1 MVKTVAI
8 PRHITHVVG
17 IDEAGRGSIAGPVA
31 VGIVS
36 IPVSGGWK
44 VPEEDGLRDS
54 KKLPP
59 QKREEWFAHVAGAA
73 RARALC
79 YTCATTSSAV
89 IDRIGIVP
97 GVRRAI
103 ARGLSRMD
111 IRPDRTLIL
120 LDGGLVAPDM
130 FPNQNTI
137 IKGDEKEPVIA
148 LASIVAKVSRDRKMI
163 RLASRF
169 PQYNFDKHK
178 GYGTRAH
185 YADIRTFGISDMH
198 RKSFLRGLA
207 E

>member
-1 MVKTVAI
+1 MVKTAAI
-8 PRHITHVVG
+8 PRHITHIVG

-36 IPVSGGWK
+36 MPVSGGWK
-44 VPEEDGLRDS
+44 VPEDDWRDS
-54 KKLPP
+54 KKLSP
-59 QKREEWFAHVAGAA
+59 QKREEWFACVAGAA
-73 RARALC
+73 RDRTLC
-79 YTCATTSSAV
+79 YVCAATSPAV

-97 GVRRAI
+97 SVRRAI

-111 IRPDRTLIL
+111 IQPDKTLIL
-120 LDGGLVAPDM
+120 LDGGLVAPRI
-130 FPNQNTI
+130 FQNQNTI
-137 IKGDEKEPVIA
+137 IKGDEEEPVIA
-148 LASIVAKVSRDRKMI
+148 LASIVAKVSRDRNMI

-169 PQYNFDKHK
+169 PQYHFDKHK